1 MSIALSLRGYG
12 RTFTTPAGA
21 LRAVD
26 GVDLDIAPGEF
37 TALVGPSGCGKSTI
51 LRAVAGLD
59 TRGEGEVSAGGEPV
73 TGPHAS
79 RGLVFQEHRLFPW
92 QSVAKNIGAGLRGD
106 RAARERRVA
115 ELVELVGLE
124 GFADAYPGQLSGG
137 MAQRVAIA
145 RALAPSPDVL
155 LLDEPFGALD
165 AFTRIRLQ
173 DALHDIWAAHH
184 VTAVL
189 VTHDID
195 EAVALAQ
202 RVVVLDP
209 RPGRVRRVHEIDLPY
224 PRDRASARFA
234 EHRSALLGD
243 FALSGLSRPPDFL
256 NSDSPRPESPRTE
269 SPRTDPS
276 EEKHH
281 A

>member
-1 MSIALSLRGYG
+1 VIRAMSIALSLRGYG
-12 RTFTTPAGA
+12 RTFTTPTGA

-59 TRGEGEVSAGGEPV
+59 TRGDGEVFAGGEPI

-106 RAARERRVA
+106 RRARERRVA
-115 ELVELVGLE
+115 ELLELVGLE

-145 RALAPSPDVL
+145 RALAPAPDVL

-173 DALHDIWAAHH
+173 DALHDIWAAQN

-202 RVVVLDP
+202 RVVVLDA

-234 EHRSALLGD
+234 EHRAALLGD
-243 FALSGLSRPPDFL
+243 FALSGLS
-256 NSDSPRPESPRTE
+256 PRTD